1 MVGLDVS
8 PSILVPFYDED
19 SSTLF
24 LTGRGDTTIY
34 AYEVTD
40 EAPYFCPLSHH
51 RCSSLHQGLSFLPKN
66 KCDVRSV
73 EFAKCYRLTSSS
85 IEPLSFTV
93 PRLKTELFQDDLF
106 PPTRVVWLETIS
118 AAEWFSN
125 INRKPIRISLQP
137 DDMDCL
143 SSVIAPAPATV
154 AANKAE
160 NNEVGYASQMSP
172 EHAKSKQDAL
182 KKSVSERVQLNY
194 DLEQDTMEGVDS
206 TEWDE

>member
-8 PSILVPFYDED
+8 PAILVPFYDED

-66 KCDVRSV
+66 QCDVKIV

-93 PRLKTELFQDDLF
+93 PRLKVNPAVNIRLFVDTNFFFSDRLNSF
-106 PPTRVVWLETIS
+106 KTIS
-118 AAEWFSN
+118 FLPLALRGPKLYPEKNGS
-125 INRKPIRISLQP
+125 RIK
-137 DDMDCL
+137 
-143 SSVIAPAPATV
+143 TR
-154 AANKAE
+154 
-160 NNEVGYASQMSP
+160 SP
-172 EHAKSKQDAL
+172 
-182 KKSVSERVQLNY
+182 
-194 DLEQDTMEGVDS
+194 
-206 TEWDE
+206 